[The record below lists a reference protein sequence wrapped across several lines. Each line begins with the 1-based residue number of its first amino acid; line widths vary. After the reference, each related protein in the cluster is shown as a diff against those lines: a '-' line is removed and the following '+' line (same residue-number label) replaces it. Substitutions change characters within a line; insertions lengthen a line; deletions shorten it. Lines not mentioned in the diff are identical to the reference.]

1 MPRPLLLP
9 SSNTLLI
16 GPDAG
21 QIQLMS
27 SSPSRPAAAAV
38 VAAAGRLVLGEDVE
52 RSTIGTTKGLI
63 EKFGPTRVRNTPIS
77 ENGVLSA
84 CVGAA
89 ASGVRPV
96 FDIMFSSFFYVCLDA
111 IANHDYGSVSR
122 THQGNLSGDHLLL
135 DGVSTAA

>member
-1 MPRPLLLP
+1 MRE
-9 SSNTLLI
+9 I
-16 GPDAG
+16 YVADA
-21 QIQLMS
+21 IREALTEAMTED
-27 SSPSRPAAAAV
+27 PTV
-38 VAAAGRLVLGEDVE
+38 LVLGEDVE